1 MSKTITLESDLEK
14 TIKDLNEISE
24 KIDTVSKQ
32 LVVLRHKFRISSN
45 PEFRAEIKKD
55 WDKMQKKM
63 ERLEIK
69 RRGIIEQKNEIEF
82 KNRWKG
88 WK

>member
-14 TIKDLNEISE
+14 TVKDLNEISK

-32 LVVLRHKFRISSN
+32 LVILRHKFRISSN

>member
-14 TIKDLNEISE
+14 TVKDLNEISK

-32 LVVLRHKFRISSN
+32 LVILRHKFRISSN

-88 WK
+88 WR

>member
-1 MSKTITLESDLEK
+1 
-14 TIKDLNEISE
+14 
-24 KIDTVSKQ
+24 

-55 WDKMQKKM
+55 WDKAQKKM
-63 ERLEIK
+63 EKFEIK
-69 RRGIIEQKNEIEF
+69 RRRIIEQKNEIEF
-82 KNRWKG
+82 KSRWKG